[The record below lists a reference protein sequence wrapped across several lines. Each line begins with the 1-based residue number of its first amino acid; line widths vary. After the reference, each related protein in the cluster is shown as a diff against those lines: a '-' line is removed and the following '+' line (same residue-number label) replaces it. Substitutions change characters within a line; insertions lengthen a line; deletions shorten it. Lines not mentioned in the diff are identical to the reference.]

1 MRLLWELRTGPLS
14 SRKLR
19 HAVDGLSP
27 SVLQDRMDELR
38 GSALVELRVGGYAL
52 TELGKDL
59 LERILP
65 LHAFAETWSAA
76 QKAEKPLRDDPAP

>member
-1 MRLLWELRTGPLS
+1 
-14 SRKLR
+14 
-19 HAVDGLSP
+19 
-27 SVLQDRMDELR
+27 MDELR